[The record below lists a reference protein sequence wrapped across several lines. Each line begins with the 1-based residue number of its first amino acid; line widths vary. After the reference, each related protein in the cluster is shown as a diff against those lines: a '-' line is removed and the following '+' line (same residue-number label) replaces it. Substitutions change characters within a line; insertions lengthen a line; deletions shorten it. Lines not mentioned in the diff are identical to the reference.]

1 GDHQDNTAAQEADSN
16 SAEAHSSKVDIL
28 GLDGVTISDSDIA
41 SIAEAGS
48 LIGQLASQSN
58 AADQNQEANSDGGNI
73 SQTQSIGDQDNTAAQ
88 EADDNSALAGSGP
101 VNVTASQDVAV
112 TGPDS
117 NVKSIATA
125 EVGVGQDAEQAND
138 NSQSQTAAS
147 DTGNISQTESL
158 GDQDNT
164 AAQEADE
171 NSAKAGSAAVDIPGL
186 DNVTVDD
193 SEVGSIATAG
203 AHISQ
208 LAGQFNGNDQFQE
221 ANSNAGNISQF
232 QSNGDQDNTAAQEA
246 DENSATA
253 GSAEVDITAGDDVA
267 ISDSAVKSS
276 ATADP
281 EITQE

>member
-1 GDHQDNTAAQEADSN
+1 
-16 SAEAHSSKVDIL
+16 
-28 GLDGVTISDSDIA
+28 
-41 SIAEAGS
+41 
-48 LIGQLASQSN
+48 
-58 AADQNQEANSDGGNI
+58 
-73 SQTQSIGDQDNTAAQ
+73 
-88 EADDNSALAGSGP
+88 
-101 VNVTASQDVAV
+101 
-112 TGPDS
+112 

-171 NSAKAGSAAVDIPGL
+171 NSAKAGSASVDILGL

-193 SEVGSIATAG
+193 SEVGSIAEAG
-203 AHISQ
+203 SHIGQ

-221 ANSNAGNISQF
+221 ANSNTGNIRQF
-232 QSNGDQDNTAAQEA
+232 QSNGHHD
-246 DENSATA
+246 NSAEA
-253 GSAEVDITAGDDVA
+253 ESSEVDITAGDDVA

-281 EITQE
+281 EITQEADQDNENLQNAQEPVEQFAVTGGDANISQTQSHGDQDNTAAQDA